1 METQGRCQQATVSTD
16 PSHEDTDSGVRGLPR
31 SSTQDEGHEARHNA
45 HGHLHDPVVIQDRQR
60 SVEEDDAGH
69 HLCAHKRDAGQ
80 TRSHASWRHLLD
92 VTEARSAPMS

>member
-1 METQGRCQQATVSTD
+1 MGMKGRCRQTTETTD
-16 PSHEDTDSGVRGLPR
+16 PSHEDTDGGVRGLPR

-60 SVEEDDAGH
+60 SVEEEDAGH
-69 HLCAHKRDAGQ
+69 HLRAHERDAGQ
-80 TRSHASWRHLLD
+80 TRSHASRRHLLD